1 MAGEL
6 QEGVLLEVEEIIQ
19 GTPNI
24 QETVDVDIGDVD
36 WNFGVTYELRR
47 DSIIVMLSVF
57 SYNVLI
63 VT

>member
-6 QEGVLLEVEEIIQ
+6 QEGVPLEVEEIIQ
-19 GTPNI
+19 GTRNI